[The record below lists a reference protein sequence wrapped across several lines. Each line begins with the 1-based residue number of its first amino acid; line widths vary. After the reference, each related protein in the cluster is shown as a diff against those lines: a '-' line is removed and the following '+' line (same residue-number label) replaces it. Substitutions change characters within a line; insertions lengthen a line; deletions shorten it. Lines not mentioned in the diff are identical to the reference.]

1 MQDRKYQVCRN
12 CVMDTSDSKISFD
25 ESGLCDHCQNFYQNI
40 EPNWDYQTTGPKR
53 LGSLVEQI
61 KKEGRG
67 KEFDCIIGL
76 SGGMDSSYLLYYA
89 KEVLGLRPLAYSV
102 DTGWTLNVAIENI
115 EKLVRGLGLELHT
128 EIINWNEMKDLQLAF
143 FKSQVAYQDL
153 PQDHV
158 IFAGLYNYAVK
169 NKIKYVLT
177 GGNLSTECV
186 REPIEWVYQNDLT
199 HIKDIH
205 KKFGQ
210 RPIKDL
216 PMTSMFK
223 YKLYYRFVKG
233 MKVVRVLDMIP
244 YTKEDATKT
253 LHDKFDWQ
261 PYQNKHFESV
271 FTRFYEGYWLVN
283 KFGFDKRRAHF
294 SSLILTKQLE
304 REKALDILANP
315 PYDEKQ
321 AMKDLEYICRKLSI
335 SKDDFLAMMNEPNKT
350 YKDYKNTSW
359 LIAIAVW
366 VARLLR
372 IERRQYR

>member
-1 MQDRKYQVCRN
+1 MQDREYQVCRN

-40 EPNWDYQTTGPKR
+40 ETHWDYQTTGPKR
-53 LGSLVEQI
+53 LASLVEQI
-61 KKEGRG
+61 KKDGQG

-205 KKFGQ
+205 KRFGQ
-210 RPIKDL
+210 KPIKDL

-244 YTKEDATKT
+244 YTKEEATKT
-253 LHDKFDWQ
+253 LHDKFGWQ

-294 SSLILTKQLE
+294 SSLILTGQLD
-304 REKALDILANP
+304 RDKALYILSNP

-321 AMKDLEYICRKLSI
+321 AIKDLDYICRKLSI
-335 SKDDFLAMMNEPNKT
+335 AKDDFVAMMNEPNKT
-350 YKDYKNTSW
+350 FKDYKNNSL
-359 LIAIAVW
+359 LIAMAVL

>member
-53 LGSLVEQI
+53 LASLVVQI
-61 KKEGRG
+61 KKEGQG

>member
-53 LGSLVEQI
+53 LASLVEQI
-61 KKEGRG
+61 KKEGQG

-177 GGNLSTECV
+177 GGNFSTECV

>member
-1 MQDRKYQVCRN
+1 MQDREYQVCRN

-40 EPNWDYQTTGPKR
+40 EPHWDYQTTGPKR
-53 LGSLVEQI
+53 LASLVEQI
-61 KKEGRG
+61 KKEGQG

-205 KKFGQ
+205 KRFGQ
-210 RPIKDL
+210 KPIKDL

-244 YTKEDATKT
+244 YTKEEATKT
-253 LHDKFDWQ
+253 LHDKFGWE

-294 SSLILTKQLE
+294 SSLILTGQLD
-304 REKALDILANP
+304 RDKALDILSNP

-321 AMKDLEYICRKLSI
+321 AMKDLDYICRKLSI
-335 SKDDFLAMMNEPNKT
+335 AKDDFVAMMNEPNKT
-350 YKDYKNTSW
+350 FKDYKNNSW
-359 LIAIAVW
+359 LIAMAVW

>member
-40 EPNWDYQTTGPKR
+40 EPNWDCQKTGPKR

-61 KKEGRG
+61 KKEGQG

-216 PMTSMFK
+216 PMSSMFK

-233 MKVVRVLDMIP
+233 MKVVRILDMIS

-253 LHDKFDWQ
+253 LHDKFDWR

-304 REKALDILANP
+304 RAKALDILANP

>member
-61 KKEGRG
+61 KKEGQG

-233 MKVVRVLDMIP
+233 MKVVRVLDMIS

-304 REKALDILANP
+304 REKALDILAKP

>member
-1 MQDRKYQVCRN
+1 MQDREYQVCRN

-40 EPNWDYQTTGPKR
+40 EPHWDYQTTGPKR
-53 LGSLVEQI
+53 LASLVEQI
-61 KKEGRG
+61 KKEGHG

-102 DTGWTLNVAIENI
+102 DTGWTLNIAIENI

-205 KKFGQ
+205 KRFGQ
-210 RPIKDL
+210 KPIKDL

-244 YTKEDATKT
+244 YTKEEATKT
-253 LHDKFDWQ
+253 LHDKFGWE

-294 SSLILTKQLE
+294 SSLILTGQLD
-304 REKALDILANP
+304 RDKALDILSNP

-321 AMKDLEYICRKLSI
+321 AMKDLDYICRKLSI
-335 SKDDFLAMMNEPNKT
+335 AKDDFVAMMNEPNKT
-350 YKDYKNTSW
+350 FKDYKNNSW
-359 LIAIAVW
+359 LIAMAVW

>member
-40 EPNWDYQTTGPKR
+40 EPNWDYQTAGPKR
-53 LGSLVEQI
+53 LASLVEQI
-61 KKEGRG
+61 KKEGQG

-89 KEVLGLRPLAYSV
+89 KEILGLRPLAYSV

-115 EKLVRGLGLELHT
+115 EKLVRGLGLDLHT

>member
-1 MQDRKYQVCRN
+1 MQDREYQVCRN

-53 LGSLVEQI
+53 LASLVEQI
-61 KKEGRG
+61 KKEGQG

-89 KEVLGLRPLAYSV
+89 KEILGLRPLAYSV

-115 EKLVRGLGLELHT
+115 EKSVRGLGLELHT

-304 REKALDILANP
+304 RERALDILSKP

>member
-1 MQDRKYQVCRN
+1 MQEREYQVCRN
-12 CVMDTSDSKISFD
+12 CVMDTSDSKITFD
-25 ESGLCDHCQNFYQNI
+25 ESGLCDHCQNFYHNI

-53 LGSLVEQI
+53 LASLVEQI
-61 KKEGRG
+61 KKEGQG

-199 HIKDIH
+199 HIRDIH

-233 MKVVRVLDMIP
+233 MKVVRVLDLIP

-253 LHDKFDWQ
+253 LHEKFDWQ

-321 AMKDLEYICRKLSI
+321 AMKDLDYICRKLSI
-335 SKDDFLAMMNEPNKT
+335 SKDDFLAMMNEPNRT

-359 LIAIAVW
+359 LIALAVW

>member
-40 EPNWDYQTTGPKR
+40 EPNWDYQTAGPKR
-53 LGSLVEQI
+53 LASLVVQI
-61 KKEGRG
+61 KKEGQG
-67 KEFDCIIGL
+67 EEFDCIIGL

-89 KEVLGLRPLAYSV
+89 KEILGLRPLAYSV

-321 AMKDLEYICRKLSI
+321 AVKDLEYICRKLSI

>member
-1 MQDRKYQVCRN
+1 MQDREYQVCRN

-53 LGSLVEQI
+53 LASLVEQI
-61 KKEGRG
+61 KKEGQG

-115 EKLVRGLGLELHT
+115 ERLVRGLGLELHT
-128 EIINWNEMKDLQLAF
+128 EIINWNEMKDLQLSF

-158 IFAGLYNYAVK
+158 IFAGLYNYAIK

-199 HIKDIH
+199 HIRDIH

-244 YTKEDATKT
+244 YTKEVATKT
-253 LHDKFDWQ
+253 LQEKFDWQ

-294 SSLILTKQLE
+294 SSLILTKQLD
-304 REKALDILANP
+304 REKALEILSNP

-321 AMKDLEYICRKLSI
+321 AMKDLDYICRKLSI
-335 SKDDFLAMMNEPNKT
+335 SKDDFLSMMNQPNRT
-350 YKDYKNTSW
+350 YKDFKNTSW
-359 LIAIAVW
+359 LIAMAVW
-366 VARLLR
+366 VARVLR

>member
-53 LGSLVEQI
+53 LASLVEQI
-61 KKEGRG
+61 KKEGQG

>member
-1 MQDRKYQVCRN
+1 MQEREYQVCRN
-12 CVMDTSDSKISFD
+12 CVMDTSDSKITFD
-25 ESGLCDHCQNFYQNI
+25 ESGLCDHCQNFYHNI

-53 LGSLVEQI
+53 LASLVEQI
-61 KKEGRG
+61 KKEGQG

-321 AMKDLEYICRKLSI
+321 AMKDLDYICRKLSI

-359 LIAIAVW
+359 LIALAVW